1 MKLYI
6 GNFLKPTKNFLK
18 PERGCVYSADGISP
32 CVNCMGGGNREIKV
46 LVYEE
51 INESSTTKGSV

>member
-1 MKLYI
+1 MINEIIYI

-51 INESSTTKGSV
+51 IDE